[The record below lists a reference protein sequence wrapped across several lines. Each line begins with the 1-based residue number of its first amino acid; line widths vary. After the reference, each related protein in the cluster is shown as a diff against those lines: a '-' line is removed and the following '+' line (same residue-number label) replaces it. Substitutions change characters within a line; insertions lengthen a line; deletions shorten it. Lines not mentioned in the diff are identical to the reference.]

1 MAGRRKHEKAP
12 IMALRRIVWAWSITV
27 LLAVCASCSRS
38 APSRPKIE
46 APPGGVLLRGAGATF
61 PAPLYEEWFQAY
73 QEAHPK
79 VAVAYDAVGSG
90 AGINRFI
97 GKSTDLSEE
106 DLVDFGASD
115 AAMTDAEI
123 ARVSRGVQLV
133 PLTAGAVVLA
143 YNLPELQDDLKLTR
157 KAYSG
162 IFLGDITKWNDP
174 KIVTTNPELETSS
187 ITITLV
193 ARRDASGTTYA
204 LTNHLSAVSQEWR
217 GRFGAVQLVDWQGLA
232 MRVEG
237 NAGVA
242 GRIKQ
247 SLGSIGY
254 MELGF
259 ARRLGLKTAWLENKA
274 GRFVQATTKS
284 GEAAL
289 GSAPLPGNL
298 RFFFPDPDGPDSY
311 PIITLSWVLLYK
323 DYGDAKKAAA
333 LRELLKWCLTEGQK
347 SSEQLGYLPLSS
359 NIVSPA
365 TAAAES
371 IRSR

>member
-1 MAGRRKHEKAP
+1 
-12 IMALRRIVWAWSITV
+12 MALRRIVWAWSITV
-27 LLAVCASCSRS
+27 VLAVCASCSRS

-90 AGINRFI
+90 AGIERFI
-97 GKSTDLSEE
+97 GKSTGLSEE

-174 KIVTTNPELETSS
+174 KIVATNPKLETSS

-284 GEAAL
+284 GQAAL
-289 GSAPLPGNL
+289 GSAPLPDNL

-311 PIITLSWVLLYK
+311 PIVTLSWVLLYK

-365 TAAAES
+365 TAAVES
-371 IRSR
+371 IGSR

>member
-97 GKSTDLSEE
+97 GKSTGLSDE

-157 KAYSG
+157 EAYSG

-174 KIVTTNPELETSS
+174 KIVATNPKLETSS

-284 GEAAL
+284 GQAAL
-289 GSAPLPGNL
+289 GSAPLPDNL

-311 PIITLSWVLLYK
+311 PIVTLSWVLLYK

-365 TAAAES
+365 TAAVES
-371 IRSR
+371 IGSR